1 MPKTPRRFTNP
12 DPMPDVSRFAL
23 HLDRAAID
31 EVCHHT
37 HWIPNLKGF
46 TRRFFSKNYPGWD
59 IGAMMAVFTAAGVLV
74 RDDKG
79 SPFGGRCH
87 WKVRT
92 LHFTSHEDFLVEWN
106 TDTEDDGRFFWDG
119 MRDDD
124 PGTTTD
130 TDVSDDA
137 GGGVGSFSVEGSQ
150 VPFGDEEAMIEFA
163 MSLLRMMAPRPQKP
177 HDPAR
182 TLAEQSDAGAET
194 DGADGP
200 NGV

>member
-46 TRRFFSKNYPGWD
+46 TRTFFSKNYPGWD

-74 RDDKG
+74 RDGKG

-92 LHFTSHEDFLVEWN
+92 LHFTSHEDFFVEWD
-106 TDTEDDGRFFWDG
+106 TDTEDDGRFLWDG
-119 MRDDD
+119 TRDDT
-124 PGTTTD
+124 GTGD
-130 TDVSDDA
+130 GDDA
-137 GGGVGSFSVEGSQ
+137 GVGSFSVEGSQ

-163 MSLLRMMAPRPQKP
+163 TSLLRMMAPRPRRP

-182 TLAEQSDAGAET
+182 LLAEEDEATSTAEEGT
-194 DGADGP
+194 DPDGA
-200 NGV
+200 

>member
-37 HWIPNLKGF
+37 HWIPNSKGI
-46 TRRFFSKNYPGWD
+46 TQKFFSKNYPGWT

-74 RDDKG
+74 RDGKG
-79 SPFGGRCH
+79 SPYGGRCH

-92 LHFTSHEDFLVEWN
+92 LHLTSHEDFLVEWD
-106 TDTEDDGRFFWDG
+106 TDAEDDGRFFWDG
-119 MRDDD
+119 RRDDSA
-124 PGTTTD
+124 TD
-130 TDVSDDA
+130 DGDDEGA
-137 GGGVGSFSVEGSQ
+137 GVGSFSVEGSQ

-163 MSLLRMMAPRPQKP
+163 TSLLRMMAPRPRRP

-182 TLAEQSDAGAET
+182 VLAEEAEARSAAEESTDPGGA
-194 DGADGP
+194 
-200 NGV
+200 

>member
-59 IGAMMAVFTAAGVLV
+59 IGAMMAIFTAAGVLV
-74 RDDKG
+74 RDGKG

-92 LHFTSHEDFLVEWN
+92 LHFTSHEDFLVEWE
-106 TDTEDDGRFFWDG
+106 TDAKDDGHFFWDG
-119 MRDDD
+119 KRDDTATHD
-124 PGTTTD
+124 GNVGDAAETAGGP
-130 TDVSDDA
+130 VDA
-137 GGGVGSFSVEGSQ
+137 GGGVGSFAVEGSQ
-150 VPFGDEEAMIEFA
+150 IPFGDEEAMIEFA
-163 MSLLRMMAPRPQKP
+163 TSLLRMMAPRPRRP
-177 HDPAR
+177 HDP
-182 TLAEQSDAGAET
+182 D
-194 DGADGP
+194 DI
-200 NGV
+200 